1 MMNPLALR
9 AGKSISFKGNLRI
22 LALGVSLTMAGLFLN
37 WGLHLVILGLIVEYA
52 GVAINAFSIIRGI
65 RYLAQERAETAR
77 LTKEWRGKIDDL
89 EAYIPGHYGTV
100 LRDLVPSSQRLPD
113 VAALLAGALDRGHA
127 LEEGRELW
135 IPADWFKTAN
145 LAQGKICFGVTLLAG
160 DDRSVSVVWRTA
172 DDPDAF
178 VSRFPVEAH

>member
-1 MMNPLALR
+1 MINPLALR
-9 AGKSISFKGNLRI
+9 AGKSIGLKGNLRI
-22 LALGVSLTMAGLFLN
+22 LALGVSLTLAGLFLN
-37 WGLHLVILGLIVEYA
+37 WDLHLVIPGLIVEYT
-52 GVAINAFSIIRGI
+52 GVAINIFSMIRSI

-77 LTKEWRGKIDDL
+77 LTKEWRGEIDDL
-89 EAYIPGHYGTV
+89 EAYIPAHYGTV
-100 LRDLVPSSQRLPD
+100 LRELAPSSQRLPD

-135 IPADWFKTAN
+135 IPPDWFKTTN

-160 DDRSVSVVWRTA
+160 DDQSVSVVWRTD

-178 VSRFPVEAH
+178 VARFPVGAP